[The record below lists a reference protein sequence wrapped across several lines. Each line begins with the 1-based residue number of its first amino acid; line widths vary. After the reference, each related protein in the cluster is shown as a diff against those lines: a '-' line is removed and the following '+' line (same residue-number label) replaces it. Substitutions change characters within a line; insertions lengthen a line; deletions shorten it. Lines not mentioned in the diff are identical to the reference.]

1 MSFFATN
8 IAPQRL
14 ETISS
19 MMTLHPAFL
28 TERATNII
36 NLFFQSRGGVLRIPD
51 WPHRQKSHNVFLDVR
66 FAKIWLQS
74 PTEISILVPRLRSLR
89 HLFRSPPIP
98 IRVSTFLDP
107 SSTRTPSEAEAATP
121 LPPAEDGSGTRTSR
135 RGNWSEPTT
144 GETRAERAKRRDAE
158 RNTIRRSQK
167 ETLTRYL

>member
-98 IRVSTFLDP
+98 IRVSTFWIHLQHGRQARQRRP
-107 SSTRTPSEAEAATP
+107 LLFHQRRTDRGLEPATVETGANRRRERP
-121 LPPAEDGSGTRTSR
+121 EPRER
-135 RGNWSEPTT
+135 RGEMRKGIRSDEV
-144 GETRAERAKRRDAE
+144 RR
-158 RNTIRRSQK
+158 K
-167 ETLTRYL
+167 P